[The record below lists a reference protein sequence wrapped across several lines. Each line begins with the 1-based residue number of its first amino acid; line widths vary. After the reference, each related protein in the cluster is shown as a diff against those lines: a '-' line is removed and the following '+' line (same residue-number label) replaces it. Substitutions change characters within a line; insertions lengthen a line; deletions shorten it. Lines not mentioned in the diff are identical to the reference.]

1 MLEEVVQHQTQRP
14 SQPEEEDEPE
24 SVSDSSEDEDDGPL
38 PPHSSVTGSASTST
52 HTQATCQGE
61 ELVFNRSSTAGWAS
75 GSSIGKLLAM
85 FQINLTAPALL
96 DLLSDKPLHTAQSP
110 LAPIDMAESE
120 PEANCNVISKTSVSL
135 HEFLVPG

>member
-1 MLEEVVQHQTQRP
+1 MLEEVVQQRTQRP
-14 SQPEEEDEPE
+14 SQPEDEDEPE

-61 ELVFNRSSTAGWAS
+61 ELVFDRSSTAGWAS
-75 GSSIGKLLAM
+75 GSSIGRLLPV

-96 DLLSDKPLHTAQSP
+96 NLLSDKPLHTAQYP
-110 LAPIDMAESE
+110 LGS
-120 PEANCNVISKTSVSL
+120 
-135 HEFLVPG
+135 H